1 MYYNTLG
8 NSELRV
14 SALSLGAWQLGD
26 PGFWGEDECSEA
38 KDLVAAAIDNGINL
52 FDTAELYGNG
62 SSEEILGEALK
73 GRRDE
78 VVLASKVS
86 TQHCTAEGVRA
97 ACENSLNRLQTDRI
111 DLYQIHWPFPKEDFG
126 EVQETLAALR
136 EEGKILEVGIS
147 NFGKNDIH
155 DWMETGQAV
164 ANQIGYN
171 MLFRAPE
178 YDMIPACQENNLGVL
193 AYMPL
198 MQGLL
203 SGRYDSIED
212 IPFQRRRTRHFS
224 CTREGTR
231 HGQTG
236 HEKILWDTLEDLGD
250 FAEAI
255 GVPLAVLSL
264 CWLMRQPGVS
274 SVIIGSRKIDQLL
287 FNLQAIN
294 LDIGPAATA
303 QLNEATYP
311 LKVALGRNCD
321 MWESDE
327 NKRIF

>member
-1 MYYNTLG
+1 MLYNTLG
-8 NSELRV
+8 GSDLQV
-14 SALSLGAWQLGD
+14 SALSLGVWQLGD
-26 PGFWGEDECSEA
+26 PGFWGEEVCSSPA
-38 KDLVAAAIDNGINL
+38 DLVAAAIDHGITL

-62 SSEEILGEALK
+62 SSEELLGAALK

-78 VVLASKVS
+78 VLLASKVS
-86 TQHCTAEGVRA
+86 TQHCTAEGIRS
-97 ACENSLNRLQTDRI
+97 ACESSLSRLQTDRI
-111 DLYQIHWPFPKEDFG
+111 DLYQIHWPFPPADFTA
-126 EVQETLAALR
+126 VQETLEALR
-136 EEGKILEVGIS
+136 QEGKIREIGVS
-147 NFGKNDIH
+147 NFGRRDLQG
-155 DWMETGQAV
+155 WMAEGAAV
-164 ANQIGYN
+164 SNQIGYN

-178 YDMIPACQENNLGVL
+178 YEMIPACRKHNLGVL

-203 SGRYDSIED
+203 TGRFKSTEE

-236 HEKILWDTLEDLGD
+236 HERLLWETLEDLSD
-250 FAEAI
+250 FADAI
-255 GVPLAVLSL
+255 GVPLSVLSL

-274 SVIIGSRKIDQLL
+274 SVIIGSRKVDQLL
-287 FNLQAIN
+287 FNLQAAQ

-321 MWESDE
+321 MWESDD
-327 NKRIF
+327 NRRIN

>member
-8 NSELRV
+8 GSELRV

-26 PGFWGEDECSEA
+26 PGFWGEEDSSKPEE
-38 KDLVAAAIDNGINL
+38 LVAAAIDQGINL

-78 VVLASKVS
+78 VILASKVS
-86 TQHCTAEGVRA
+86 TQHCTAEGIRT
-97 ACENSLNRLQTDRI
+97 ACENSLTRLQTDRI

-126 EVQETLAALR
+126 EVQEALEALR
-136 EEGKILEVGIS
+136 AEGKILEIGVS
-147 NFGKNDIH
+147 NFGRGDLEE
-155 DWMETGQAV
+155 WMAEGKAV

-171 MLFRAPE
+171 ILFRAPE
-178 YDMIPACQENNLGVL
+178 YEMIPACRNHALGVI

-203 SGRYDSIED
+203 TGRYKTINE

-231 HGQTG
+231 HGQVG
-236 HEKILWDTLEDLGD
+236 HEKVLWDTLDELSD

-274 SVIIGSRKIDQLL
+274 SVIIGSRKVDQLL
-287 FNLQAIN
+287 FNLQAVH

-327 NKRIF
+327 NRRIR

>member
-8 NSELRV
+8 DSKLRV
-14 SALSLGAWQLGD
+14 SALSLGVWQLGD
-26 PGFWGEDECSEA
+26 PGFWGDDECSKAE
-38 KDLVAAAIDNGINL
+38 DLVAAAIDHGITL

-62 SSEEILGEALK
+62 CSEEILGSALK

-78 VVLASKVS
+78 VLIASKVS

-111 DLYQIHWPFPKEDFG
+111 DLYQIHWPFPTEDFEG
-126 EVQETLAALR
+126 VQDSLEKLR
-136 EEGKILEVGIS
+136 AEGKIVEVGIS
-147 NFGKNDIH
+147 NFGRRNIR
-155 DWMETGQAV
+155 DWMATGQAV
-164 ANQIGYN
+164 SNQIGYN

-178 YDMIPACQENNLGVL
+178 YEMIPACQKNKLGVL

-203 SGRYDSIED
+203 SGRYASIED

-231 HGQTG
+231 HGQVS
-236 HEKILWDTLEDLGD
+236 HEKILWDTLEDLSD

-264 CWLMRQPGVS
+264 CWLMRQPGLS
-274 SVIIGSRKIDQLL
+274 SVIIGSRKVEQLL
-287 FNLQAIN
+287 FNLQAVN

-311 LKVALGRNCD
+311 LKVALGKNCD
-321 MWESDE
+321 MWESDD
-327 NKRIF
+327 NQRIF